1 MGSATKLA
9 SVMSWNRRPGRKG
22 RTRDREGAAA
32 VWRPGAGRARLLL
45 LVCVRRVVDDANL
58 PRALGRR
65 RRLRARYVWQLDAA
79 ARLPRAEPLPFAL
92 LLLHRLRLRLPPL
105 RDLPLLELVL
115 LLRRQTRQPAAA
127 LLLRRGA

>member
-1 MGSATKLA
+1 M
-9 SVMSWNRRPGRKG
+9 
-22 RTRDREGAAA
+22 
-32 VWRPGAGRARLLL
+32 
-45 LVCVRRVVDDANL
+45 VDDANL

-65 RRLRARYVWQLDAA
+65 RRLRARYVRQLDAA